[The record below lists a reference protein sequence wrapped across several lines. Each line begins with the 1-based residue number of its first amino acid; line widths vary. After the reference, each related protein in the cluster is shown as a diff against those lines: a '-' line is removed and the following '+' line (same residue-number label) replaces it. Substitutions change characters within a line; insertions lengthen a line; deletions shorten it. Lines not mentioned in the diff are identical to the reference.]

1 MLIYYFIERTLAFKG
16 RKYIMAE
23 HSFYVDVYNLA
34 FNTDFGKLIL
44 NLNSI
49 ILNPLMMLY
58 DHLTKPRLPGFSKN
72 TKIYCKKYF

>member
-1 MLIYYFIERTLAFKG
+1 MLIYCFIERTLAFKG

-44 NLNSI
+44 NPKSKFF
-49 ILNPLMMLY
+49 Y
-58 DHLTKPRLPGFSKN
+58 DV
-72 TKIYCKKYF
+72 I